1 MTAETSITASVTQ
14 SREFTGFMR
23 SLAGW
28 IFFLELAAATTRGVQ
43 HCFSTESAATQ
54 NTTGMLAESSTE
66 LRELAPEIRAK
77 LETMLD
83 AARHAI
89 IEDGMSNPINDRLPE
104 LVAKDFN
111 AVIPAL
117 LSVIEA
123 KRTTPI
129 VAAEVLKELGRLRNV
144 TSHSSRRWVL
154 ERALRSPWPFTR
166 DGAGLGLA
174 RLGDPNAIPALRR
187 AAENEPNAEIRAD
200 LKLVID
206 ELAEMITDDTPAA
219 ERH

>member
-1 MTAETSITASVTQ
+1 
-14 SREFTGFMR
+14 
-23 SLAGW
+23 
-28 IFFLELAAATTRGVQ
+28 
-43 HCFSTESAATQ
+43 
-54 NTTGMLAESSTE
+54 
-66 LRELAPEIRAK
+66 
-77 LETMLD
+77 LD
-83 AARHAI
+83 AARYAI
-89 IEDGMSNPINDRLPE
+89 IEDGMSNPINDRLPD

-123 KRTTPI
+123 QRTTPI

-144 TSHSSRRWVL
+144 ASHASRRWVL

-187 AAENEPNAEIRAD
+187 AAENEHNAEIRAD